1 MPRSHFTLAHQ
12 IDALARLTSAPASLV
27 KEIRAIFVRR
37 GIALDKDAL
46 PYAEILDETFA
57 RAAEIER
64 DSADA
69 RAAFKTLEENSRRFA
84 DACQEL
90 YGHLRSM
97 EDLLRCTPSPTPAET
112 AKRRRQARDRAA
124 ARRAAAAKPERPF
137 FVILTPSDPE

>member
-1 MPRSHFTLAHQ
+1 MPRSRITLATQ
-12 IDALARLTSAPASLV
+12 IDELARLTLAPASLV
-27 KEIRAIFVRR
+27 EEIRAIFVRR
-37 GIALDKDAL
+37 GIALDEDAL

-64 DSADA
+64 DGADA
-69 RAAFKTLEENSRRFA
+69 REALKTLEENSRRFA

-90 YGHLRSM
+90 YGHLRGM
-97 EDLLRCTPSPTPAET
+97 EDFLRGTPRPTPAET
-112 AKRRRQARDRAA
+112 ARRRRQARDRAA

>member
-1 MPRSHFTLAHQ
+1 MTRSRFTLARQ
-12 IDALARLTSAPASLV
+12 IDELARLTLAPAALV
-27 KEIRAIFVRR
+27 EEIRAIFARR
-37 GIALDKDAL
+37 GIGLDEDAL

-64 DSADA
+64 DGAEA
-69 RAAFKTLEENSRRFA
+69 RAAFRTLEENSCRFA

-90 YGHLRSM
+90 YGHLRGM
-97 EDLLRCTPSPTPAET
+97 EDFLRGTPRPTPAEA

-124 ARRAAAAKPERPF
+124 ARRAAAAKSGRPF